1 MHSQNDTW
9 NRNVIKNGKMSNE
22 RAIDTPA
29 DLSQPQV
36 DDMSLKHI
44 STREVYVHL
53 MNTAYELALNVS
65 RAVWND
71 DDSSAEQQSSIHFR

>member
-1 MHSQNDTW
+1 MYLENIYHILFLIFAQL

-65 RAVWND
+65 RAV
-71 DDSSAEQQSSIHFR
+71 

>member
-1 MHSQNDTW
+1 
-9 NRNVIKNGKMSNE
+9 MSNE

-65 RAVWND
+65 RAV
-71 DDSSAEQQSSIHFR
+71 

>member
-1 MHSQNDTW
+1 
-9 NRNVIKNGKMSNE
+9 MSNE

-36 DDMSLKHI
+36 DNMSLKHI

-53 MNTAYELALNVS
+53 MNTEYELALNVS
-65 RAVWND
+65 RAV
-71 DDSSAEQQSSIHFR
+71 

>member
-1 MHSQNDTW
+1 MYLENIYHILFLIFAQL

-36 DDMSLKHI
+36 DMSLKHI

-65 RAVWND
+65 RAV
-71 DDSSAEQQSSIHFR
+71 

>member
-1 MHSQNDTW
+1 
-9 NRNVIKNGKMSNE
+9 MSNE

-29 DLSQPQV
+29 DLSHPQV

-65 RAVWND
+65 RAV
-71 DDSSAEQQSSIHFR
+71 

>member
-1 MHSQNDTW
+1 
-9 NRNVIKNGKMSNE
+9 MSNE

>member
-1 MHSQNDTW
+1 
-9 NRNVIKNGKMSNE
+9 MSNE

-53 MNTAYELALNVS
+53 MNTEYELALNVS
-65 RAVWND
+65 RAVWKD
-71 DDSSAEQQSSIHFR
+71 DDSSAEQQRSIHFR